1 MGKQRNRRRETPAP
15 TPFEQ
20 ARDELFQH
28 IMRCGVIQAVPE
40 HQEEWFNETMPYL
53 QDRYPELSDAELN
66 DLRTLGSRFCRPPKA
81 KSEGEAVEAG
91 EASDSTEA
99 AEPADAVSAA

>member
-40 HQEEWFNETMPYL
+40 HQEEWFNDTMPYL
-53 QDRYPELSDAELN
+53 QDRYPELSDAELT
-66 DLRTLGSRFCRPPKA
+66 DLRTLGTRFCRPPKA
-81 KSEGEAVEAG
+81 K
-91 EASDSTEA
+91 TEA
-99 AEPADAVSAA
+99 EATEPADAVSAA

>member
-1 MGKQRNRRRETPAP
+1 MGKQRNRRREIAAP

-40 HQEEWFNETMPYL
+40 HQEEWFNDTMPYL
-53 QDRYPELSDAELN
+53 QDRYPELSEAEVT
-66 DLRTLGSRFCRPPKA
+66 DLRTLGLRFCQPPKA
-81 KSEGEAVEAG
+81 KTEGEAN
-91 EASDSTEA
+91 EA
-99 AEPADAVSAA
+99 ADAAEQIEAADAVSAA

>member
-1 MGKQRNRRRETPAP
+1 MAKQRNRRRETAAP

-40 HQEEWFNETMPYL
+40 HQEEWFSETMLYL
-53 QDRYPELSDAELN
+53 QDRYPELSDAELTE
-66 DLRTLGSRFCRPPKA
+66 LRTLGTRFCQPPKA
-81 KSEGEAVEAG
+81 KSDGDSTDAVDAADAADIAEAV
-91 EASDSTEA
+91 
-99 AEPADAVSAA
+99 DAVSAA

>member
-1 MGKQRNRRRETPAP
+1 MAKQRNRRRETPAP

-40 HQEEWFNETMPYL
+40 HQEEWFHDTMPYL
-53 QDRYPELSDAELN
+53 QDRYPELSDGQLSE
-66 DLRTLGSRFCRPPKA
+66 LRTLGTRFCRPPKA
-81 KSEGEAVEAG
+81 KTEGE
-91 EASDSTEA
+91 TN
-99 AEPADAVSAA
+99 EPADAVSAA

>member
-40 HQEEWFNETMPYL
+40 HQEEWFNDTMPYL
-53 QDRYPELSDAELN
+53 QDRYPELSDTEVT
-66 DLRTLGSRFCRPPKA
+66 DLRTLGARFCRPPKA
-81 KSEGEAVEAG
+81 K
-91 EASDSTEA
+91 TEA
-99 AEPADAVSAA
+99 EATEPADAVSAA